1 MNKRLP
7 SLSKDR
13 LPSMIESIL
22 FVADEAV
29 EISMLARV
37 LRRPA
42 DAIEQALAELELRC
56 AEGGTRLQ
64 RTHDAVQLATAPEA
78 GPFIE
83 RFLGLESRQRLSGA
97 ALESLA
103 IIAYKQP
110 MTRAG
115 VEQIRGVN
123 SDGAIASLIGRG
135 LVEEVGR
142 AQTPGRPALL
152 GTTIRFLEHFGLSSP
167 GDLPAL
173 PTNGTVLDLAD
184 GLVEAASALD
194 ANEGRL
200 EQPDA
205 DADGDEATDV
215 DEAEDGDEVESIV
228 ELEAAEVDGDE
239 DGNVVKLEP
248 AEAEDDEDEDED
260 AIEDEETAPA
270 G

>member
-13 LPSMIESIL
+13 LPAAIEAIL

-29 EISMLARV
+29 DVSMLARA

-42 DAIEQALAELELRC
+42 DAIEGALAELELRC

-64 RTHDAVQLATAPEA
+64 RTRDSVQLVTAPDA
-78 GPFIE
+78 GPYVE

-97 ALESLA
+97 ALEALA

-115 VEQIRGVN
+115 VEQVRGVN
-123 SDGAIASLIGRG
+123 SDAAIASLIARG
-135 LVEEVGR
+135 LVEEIGR

-152 GTTIRFLEHFGLSSP
+152 GTTLRFLEHFGLTKP
-167 GDLPAL
+167 GDLPPL
-173 PTNGTVLDLAD
+173 PANGSILDLA
-184 GLVEAASALD
+184 E
-194 ANEGRL
+194 
-200 EQPDA
+200 
-205 DADGDEATDV
+205 T
-215 DEAEDGDEVESIV
+215 
-228 ELEAAEVDGDE
+228 LEAAAIEGE
-239 DGNVVKLEP
+239 D
-248 AEAEDDEDEDED
+248 EDDELEGDEEEDEGD
-260 AIEDEETAPA
+260 LDTTAAVEDEEAAPA

>member
-64 RTHDAVQLATAPEA
+64 RTRDAVQLATAPEA

-152 GTTIRFLEHFGLSSP
+152 GTTIRFLEHFGLSNP

-194 ANEGRL
+194 AGEEAP
-200 EQPDA
+200 EQSDA
-205 DADGDEATDV
+205 DSDEAADV
-215 DEAEDGDEVESIV
+215 DESEEGDETESALELEAVEADGEEEEGNVV

-239 DGNVVKLEP
+239 D
-248 AEAEDDEDEDED
+248 EDT
-260 AIEDEETAPA
+260 IEDEETAPA

>member
-13 LPSMIESIL
+13 LPAMIESIL

-42 DAIEQALAELELRC
+42 DAIEQALAELDLRC

-64 RTHDAVQLATAPEA
+64 RTRDAVQLATAPEA

-110 MTRAG
+110 TTRAG

-142 AQTPGRPALL
+142 APTPGRPTLL
-152 GTTIRFLEHFGLSSP
+152 GTTIRFLEHFGLSNP

-173 PTNGTVLDLAD
+173 PSNGTVLDLAD
-184 GLVEAASALD
+184 GLVEAASATD
-194 ANEGRL
+194 ASAGEL
-200 EQPDA
+200 EQAEAADEDELEDA
-205 DADGDEATDV
+205 EADGDE
-215 DEAEDGDEVESIV
+215 DEEVV
-228 ELEAAEVDGDE
+228 
-239 DGNVVKLEP
+239 
-248 AEAEDDEDEDED
+248 
-260 AIEDEETAPA
+260 EDEETAPA

>member
-13 LPSMIESIL
+13 LPAAIESIL

-29 EISMLARV
+29 EISMLARA

-42 DAIEQALAELELRC
+42 DAIEQALEELQERC

-64 RTHDAVQLATAPEA
+64 RTRDTVQLVTAPES
-78 GPFIE
+78 GPFVE

-115 VEQIRGVN
+115 VEQVRGVN
-123 SDGAIASLIGRG
+123 SDGAIASLIARG

-142 AQTPGRPALL
+142 APGPGRPALL
-152 GTTIRFLEHFGLSSP
+152 GTTLRFLEHFGLTKP
-167 GDLPAL
+167 GDLPPL
-173 PTNGTVLDLAD
+173 PANGSILDLAD
-184 GLVEAASALD
+184 GLAEASVSVD
-194 ANEGRL
+194 E
-200 EQPDA
+200 EDA
-205 DADGDEATDV
+205 DTVEEETDV
-215 DEAEDGDEVESIV
+215 E
-228 ELEAAEVDGDE
+228 
-239 DGNVVKLEP
+239 EP
-248 AEAEDDEDEDED
+248 AEEEGGAEEPV
-260 AIEDEETAPA
+260 EDEEAAPA
-270 G
+270 S